1 MDDLWF
7 YLGIPP
13 LAALAVVIST
23 AGLYGT
29 FLLLS
34 RVLGQRVL
42 ARLSG
47 FDLLVVIVFGAIIG
61 RAILGHVPTFAAG
74 LVAMATLLV
83 LEGAIGMISRKGR
96 LQALVHNRPVLL
108 MAGSQLVATELRR
121 CHVTVEE
128 VHSQLRRAGI
138 RSQEEVAAVI
148 LEPTGELSV
157 VRRGVPMA
165 RSLLAG
171 VRSAERMPEDLL
183 ADA

>member
-1 MDDLWF
+1 MDDLWY
-7 YLGIPP
+7 YLGIEP

-23 AGLYGT
+23 TGLYGA

-74 LVAMATLLV
+74 LVALATLV
-83 LEGAIGMISRKGR
+83 ALEGIIGTLSRRGWLAR
-96 LQALVHNRPVLL
+96 VVHNRPVLL
-108 MAGSQLVATELRR
+108 MAGSELVDAELRR
-121 CHVTVEE
+121 CHVTVDE
-128 VHSQLRRAGI
+128 VHSQLRRSGV
-138 RSQEEVAAVI
+138 RSHDEVAAVI

-157 VRRGVPMA
+157 LRRGVPVA
-165 RSLLAG
+165 RGLLEG
-171 VRSAERMPEDLL
+171 VRSAERMPGELL
-183 ADA
+183 ADR

>member
-1 MDDLWF
+1 MDDLWY

-23 AGLYGT
+23 TGLYGA

-34 RVLGQRVL
+34 RFLGQRVL

-74 LVAMATLLV
+74 LVAMGTLLA
-83 LEGAIGMISRKGR
+83 LEGVIGMLSRKGR

-108 MAGSQLVATELRR
+108 MAGSELVVAELRR
-121 CHVTVEE
+121 CHVTVDE
-128 VHSQLRRAGI
+128 VHSQLRRSGI

-165 RSLLAG
+165 RSLLLR
-171 VRSAERMPEDLL
+171 VRSAERMPDELL
-183 ADA
+183 ADG